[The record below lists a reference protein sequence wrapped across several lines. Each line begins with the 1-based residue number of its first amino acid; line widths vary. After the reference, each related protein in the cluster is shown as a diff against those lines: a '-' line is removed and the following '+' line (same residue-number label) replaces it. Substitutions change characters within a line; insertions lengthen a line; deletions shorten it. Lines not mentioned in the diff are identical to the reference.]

1 MGDKAGP
8 PPPVMLVVG
17 VAALLTVCF
26 IVLRAVGAVT
36 LRGIVLRI
44 EVGLG
49 GARVVGVAK
58 GRTLV
63 VCVLG
68 GKEAPGEEMMPSKAM

>member
-17 VAALLTVCF
+17 VALLTVCF
-26 IVLRAVGAVT
+26 IVLREVGAVT
-36 LRGIVLRI
+36 LRGTVLRI
-44 EVGLG
+44 EVGVS

-63 VCVLG
+63 VWVLG
-68 GKEAPGEEMMPSKAM
+68 GKEAPGEEMMPFKAM